1 MNMDRILLIGGAMLA
16 VGIALA
22 AVFFLVARYPT
33 TFEMLQ
39 DSVVG
44 WLGRG

>member
-1 MNMDRILLIGGAMLA
+1 MDRILLVGGAMIAIGLA
-16 VGIALA
+16 MG

-44 WLGRG
+44 WLGRV